1 MLTKE
6 ELKFLYELLDQM
18 PSRGEEAKAFVLEMM
33 RKLRLMQEEK
43 EQNEKFGSNM
53 DIRIASPCG
62 GGD

>member
-6 ELKFLYELLDQM
+6 ELKFLYELLDEI

-43 EQNEKFGSNM
+43 ESE
-53 DIRIASPCG
+53 
-62 GGD
+62 